1 GSDAARRRRELR
13 DGDRPGRLSRAQGA
27 AVPPG
32 ARRRRADRAV
42 LRDRGQEPRRAR
54 TRRAAPLLAVLR
66 GRRQGRRHGRGLA
79 AGARGHRRHR
89 ARRRAPLA
97 RARPHPH
104 RARMIGRGRRLAACL
119 GLAALALTACGKK
132 SPPVAPEQRAPQ
144 PVADLTAVV
153 DESAIVL
160 TWTPPNRRVDNTRQ
174 RDLTVMR
181 VFRVEDSGAG
191 EPKSAMLSDG
201 RIAGYD
207 ELAAIR
213 SAEPEPAVR
222 RGPRLAYAD
231 SKGLAYG
238 RRYTYVVVT
247 GDSQGR
253 IGPAPHRG
261 PGSDAAPPAAPENVA
276 AQPGERSVR
285 VTWSPAT
292 RLLDGSAVAD
302 PITYEVLRAPSADA
316 DLAPVS
322 PQISDTAL
330 TDSNLE
336 NDRDYFYAVRAVRT
350 AGGTT
355 LYGRPS
361 APAVATPPA
370 LTPPPPPPTPG
381 AGEPR
386 RRRLGGHRAPVLE
399 PEPRGRRGDLC
410 HLPRAG
416 RRPIRAHRLDHRA
429 GDDLRRPRGDARH
442 LSLRG
447 LGAGQRGAPQRERA
461 LERGEG
467 HRTLTSPGAGVTN
480 NEYMGALQYPHP

>member
-1 GSDAARRRRELR
+1 
-13 DGDRPGRLSRAQGA
+13 
-27 AVPPG
+27 
-32 ARRRRADRAV
+32 
-42 LRDRGQEPRRAR
+42 
-54 TRRAAPLLAVLR
+54 
-66 GRRQGRRHGRGLA
+66 
-79 AGARGHRRHR
+79 
-89 ARRRAPLA
+89 
-97 RARPHPH
+97 
-104 RARMIGRGRRLAACL
+104 MIGRGRRLAACL

-222 RGPRLAYAD
+222 SGPRLAYAD
-231 SKGLAYG
+231 RKGLAYG

-253 IGPAPHRG
+253 IGPPSHRV
-261 PGSDAAPPAAPENVA
+261 SVSYAAAPAAPENVA

-361 APAVATPPA
+361 ARVVATPRDV
-370 LTPPPPPPTPG
+370 TPPSPPANLVAVASEG
-381 AGEPR
+381 IV
-386 RRRLGGHRAPVLE
+386 RLSWSLSPEADVVTYVIYRAPEGGPFERIGSTTAPSTTYADRAVT
-399 PEPRGRRGDLC
+399 RGTYRYAVSAQDNAAR
-410 HLPRAG
+410 PNESG
-416 RRPIRAHRLDHRA
+416 RSNE
-429 GDDLRRPRGDARH
+429 AR
-442 LSLRG
+442 
-447 LGAGQRGAPQRERA
+447 
-461 LERGEG
+461 
-467 HRTLTSPGAGVTN
+467 VTV
-480 NEYMGALQYPHP
+480 P